1 MRYIL
6 KYVLSLV
13 FFITLFNSSVFAQ
26 GGYISLYQAGLN
38 ITLQD
43 GKIPYKNDNKT
54 TDVTG
59 FVTFTKNIPDS
70 LECNVSAIFVHRST
84 TGTETTISDSIRVSD
99 TEFRTSISVPK
110 NFTFKLQPNKK
121 AGQVILRF
129 KYYKKNYPNTTNG
142 WSSMESGKTWQTV
155 EIDTI
160 PPASFNGPSQICGEG
175 IYTITNPGT
184 ITLENA
190 SGIATLTS
198 LGNNQWK
205 VTRIGNAVGTVYLR
219 STSSGKIYNK
229 SIQINSDMKGTI
241 TGSSSIKQ
249 GLSGTITFTPDPGTN
264 YTNLSWVV
272 DAGAHTSLQID
283 PYNLKITIPANYPL
297 YDTYN
302 GDDVYV
308 TVKGYG
314 ECGLMEKTHILR
326 ILPRQP
332 SPHPQQ

>member
-1 MRYIL
+1 MRFIL

-84 TGTETTISDSIRVSD
+84 TGTETTISDSIRVSNS
-99 TEFRTSISVPK
+99 EFRTSISVPK

-160 PPASFNGPSQICGEG
+160 PPASFNGPSQICDEG
-175 IYTITNPGT
+175 TYTITNPGT

-190 SGIATLTS
+190 AGVAALTS

-205 VTRIGNAVGTVYLR
+205 VTNVSGGGSAKTVKLR
-219 STSSGKIYNK
+219 STSQGKTFDKDIIIGGGYATAIQGPSSGHGGEMFEFTMEYVGEGTIKWKCNSTLVDMSFGDTGPNLLIGTAGLLHNQKNK
-229 SIQINSDMKGTI
+229 QVLIEGIFTSSCGVVTQIN
-241 TGSSSIKQ
+241 
-249 GLSGTITFTPDPGTN
+249 
-264 YTNLSWVV
+264 
-272 DAGAHTSLQID
+272 
-283 PYNLKITIPANYPL
+283 
-297 YDTYN
+297 
-302 GDDVYV
+302 
-308 TVKGYG
+308 
-314 ECGLMEKTHILR
+314 KTLT
-326 ILPRQP
+326 LNP
-332 SPHPQQ
+332 

>member
-6 KYVLSLV
+6 KYILSLV

-59 FVTFTKNIPDS
+59 FVTFTKSIPDS

-84 TGTETTISDSIRVSD
+84 TGTETTISDSIRVGDS
-99 TEFRTSISVPK
+99 EFRTSISVPK

-160 PPASFNGPSQICGEG
+160 PPASFNGPSQICDEG

-190 SGIATLTS
+190 SGIATLTA

-205 VTRIGNAVGTVYLR
+205 VTRTGTANGIVKLR
-219 STSSGKIYNK
+219 STSNGKIFEK
-229 SIQINSDMKGTI
+229 DIVLGIPAPTISGTSQINTVGEYNYIVSRNTPGSTI
-241 TGSSSIKQ
+241 E
-249 GLSGTITFTPDPGTN
+249 
-264 YTNLSWVV
+264 
-272 DAGAHTSLQID
+272 
-283 PYNLKITIPANYPL
+283 YNLMLGGDVELIPVSDTEFKIKVVNPNTSGSNMIVKVRARETNSCGTSSYTIKNITL
-297 YDTYN
+297 N
-302 GDDVYV
+302 GN
-308 TVKGYG
+308 
-314 ECGLMEKTHILR
+314 M
-326 ILPRQP
+326 
-332 SPHPQQ
+332 